1 MIYTITLN
9 PAVDRELT
17 VPEII
22 YDAVLRATEA
32 RVDFGGKGF
41 NVSRIL
47 MGLGVRSTAMGF
59 MGGRAGELLRDG
71 LEGLGILTDFVWV
84 AGETRTNVSIVTQN
98 NDKYIKVNEQGPLVD
113 KEKQQE
119 LLDRIDAVAQPG
131 DWWVLAGSLPPGVD
145 AGYYAELTR
154 VINQHAGKVILDTS
168 GKALG
173 SGLVEKPF
181 LVKPNAEEAH
191 QVTGLPVETIEDIKA
206 VAQEL
211 RARGTENIVISMG
224 KKGALLQTT
233 EGTWMTHSP
242 KIKEMNPI
250 GAGDSMVG
258 GLVYGLSLGKSLKE
272 ALGWGVASGAATASL
287 PGTQVGSL
295 ALIQSLLDQVVFEK
309 VYSQQQE

>member
-98 NDKYIKVNEQGPLVD
+98 NEKYIKVNEQGPLVD

>member
-22 YDAVLRATEA
+22 YDAVLRATKA

>member
-1 MIYTITLN
+1 M
-9 PAVDRELT
+9 E
-17 VPEII
+17 
-22 YDAVLRATEA
+22 
-32 RVDFGGKGF
+32 
-41 NVSRIL
+41 
-47 MGLGVRSTAMGF
+47 
-59 MGGRAGELLRDG
+59 
-71 LEGLGILTDFVWV
+71 
-84 AGETRTNVSIVTQN
+84 
-98 NDKYIKVNEQGPLVD
+98 
-113 KEKQQE
+113 
-119 LLDRIDAVAQPG
+119 PG
-131 DWWVLAGSLPPGVD
+131 DGVATRLAS
-145 AGYYAELTR
+145 
-154 VINQHAGKVILDTS
+154 VIT
-168 GKALG
+168 
-173 SGLVEKPF
+173 
-181 LVKPNAEEAH
+181 H

-309 VYSQQQE
+309 L

>member
-1 MIYTITLN
+1 
-9 PAVDRELT
+9 
-17 VPEII
+17 
-22 YDAVLRATEA
+22 
-32 RVDFGGKGF
+32 
-41 NVSRIL
+41 
-47 MGLGVRSTAMGF
+47 
-59 MGGRAGELLRDG
+59 
-71 LEGLGILTDFVWV
+71 FVWV

-211 RARGTENIVISMG
+211 RARGTENIVISM
-224 KKGALLQTT
+224 
-233 EGTWMTHSP
+233 
-242 KIKEMNPI
+242 
-250 GAGDSMVG
+250 
-258 GLVYGLSLGKSLKE
+258 
-272 ALGWGVASGAATASL
+272 
-287 PGTQVGSL
+287 
-295 ALIQSLLDQVVFEK
+295 
-309 VYSQQQE
+309 

>member
-1 MIYTITLN
+1 MLYTITLN

-98 NDKYIKVNEQGPLVD
+98 NEKYIKVNERGPLVD

-309 VYSQQQE
+309 L